1 MEEILGFFI
10 AIVVGFVMG
19 LLGGGGSILAV
30 PIFVY
35 ILNIEAVIATGYSLF
50 VVGAA
55 ALVGAYRYFQQNLV
69 NLKIALVFGA
79 PSLVMVYLTRAY
91 IVPALPDPFLS
102 FDVFILTKNAA
113 IVVFFAIVMLISS
126 TIMIRKG
133 AKQQEQ
139 SHIPKAVSN
148 KPLNIP
154 VLILDATL
162 VGLIAG
168 LVGAGGGFL
177 IVPSLVFLARI
188 PMKEAI
194 ATSLFII
201 AINSLL
207 GFLGDWQQH
216 EIDWRFLLPFTSF
229 TIVGIL
235 LGTHFCKY
243 VPAAKLKQI
252 FGYMVLV
259 IAFFILYKEFVH
271 IN

>member
-1 MEEILGFFI
+1 MQEVLGFGI
-10 AIVVGFVMG
+10 AILIGFTMG

-50 VVGAA
+50 VVGGA
-55 ALVGAYRYFQQNLV
+55 ALVGAYRYFQQKLV
-69 NLKIALVFGA
+69 NLKVALVFGA
-79 PSLVMVYLTRAY
+79 PSLIMVYLTRAY
-91 IVPALPDPFLS
+91 IVPALPDPFLT
-102 FDVFILTKNAA
+102 FGTFILTKNAA
-113 IVVFFAIVMLISS
+113 LIVFFAIIMLISS
-126 TIMIRKG
+126 TLMILKG
-133 AKQQEQ
+133 SKQQEQ
-139 SHIPKAVSN
+139 SHLPKAVSVRA
-148 KPLNIP
+148 LNIP
-154 VLILDATL
+154 VLVLDATL

-207 GFLGDWQQH
+207 GFLGDWQH
-216 EIDWRFLLPFTSF
+216 HGIDWYFLLPFTAF

-243 VPAAKLKQI
+243 VPAARLKQI
-252 FGYMVLV
+252 FGYMVLI
-259 IAFFILYKEFVH
+259 IAFFILYREFIH
-271 IN
+271 

>member
-1 MEEILGFFI
+1 MEEILGFLI
-10 AIVVGFVMG
+10 AIIVGLTMG

-35 ILNIEAVIATGYSLF
+35 ILNIETVIATGYSLF

-55 ALVGAYRYFQQNLV
+55 ALVGAYRYFQQGLV
-69 NLKIALVFGA
+69 NLKIALIFGA
-79 PSLVMVYLTRAY
+79 PSLIMVYLTRAY

-102 FDVFILTKNAA
+102 FDYFILTKNAA
-113 IVVFFAIVMLISS
+113 LIVFFAIIMLISS
-126 TIMIRKG
+126 TLMILKG
-133 AKQQEQ
+133 AKQQKKDDTKEI
-139 SHIPKAVSN
+139 SK

-154 VLILDATL
+154 FLIIDAAL

-243 VPAAKLKQI
+243 VPAARLKQI
-252 FGYMVLV
+252 FGYMVLL
-259 IAFFILYKEFVH
+259 IAFFILYKEF
-271 IN
+271 IY

>member
-1 MEEILGFFI
+1 MQEILGFLI
-10 AIVVGFVMG
+10 AIVVGFTMG

-35 ILNIEAVIATGYSLF
+35 VLNIEAVIATGYSLF
-50 VVGAA
+50 VVGSA
-55 ALVGAYRYFQQNLV
+55 ALVGAYQYFKQKLV
-69 NLKIALVFGA
+69 NLKIALIFGA
-79 PSLVMVYLTRAY
+79 PSLIMVYATRAY
-91 IVPALPDPFLS
+91 IVPALPDPFLTVEA
-102 FDVFILTKNAA
+102 FVLTKNAA

-126 TIMIRKG
+126 SLMISKGTLQTKESKENRKPI
-133 AKQQEQ
+133 
-139 SHIPKAVSN
+139 SD

-154 VLILDATL
+154 ILVVNALL

-207 GFLGDWQQH
+207 GFTGDWQH
-216 EIDWRFLLPFTSF
+216 HDINWRFLLPFTGF

-235 LGTHFCKY
+235 LGTYFCKY
-243 VPAAKLKQI
+243 IPGAKLKQI

-271 IN
+271 

>member
-1 MEEILGFFI
+1 MEEVIGFLI
-10 AIVVGFVMG
+10 AILIGCIMG
-19 LLGGGGSILAV
+19 LLGGGGSVLAV

-55 ALVGAYRYFQQNLV
+55 ALVGAYRYFQQGLV
-69 NLKIALVFGA
+69 NLKIALIFGA
-79 PSLVMVYLTRAY
+79 PSLVMVYLTRAH
-91 IVPALPDPFLS
+91 IVPALPDPFFSL
-102 FDVFILTKNAA
+102 DYFILTKNAA
-113 IVVFFAIVMLISS
+113 IVVFFAVVMLFSS

-133 AKQQEQ
+133 AKLQEQ
-139 SHIPKAVSN
+139 NPVPKAVST
-148 KPLNIP
+148 KELNIP
-154 VLILDATL
+154 ILILNATL

-194 ATSLFII
+194 ATSLCII

-207 GFLGDWQQH
+207 GFLGDWQNH
-216 EIDWRFLLPFTSF
+216 DIDWTFLLPFTGF
-229 TIVGIL
+229 TIIGIL

-243 VPAAKLKQI
+243 VPAGKLKKY
-252 FGYMVLV
+252 FGYMVLL
-259 IAFFILYKEFVH
+259 IAFFIIYREF
-271 IN
+271 IY

>member
-1 MEEILGFFI
+1 MQEILGFGI
-10 AIVVGFVMG
+10 AILIGFTMG

-55 ALVGAYRYFQQNLV
+55 ALVGAYRYFQQKLV
-69 NLKIALVFGA
+69 NLKVALVFGT
-79 PSLVMVYLTRAY
+79 PSLIMVYLTRRY

-102 FDVFILTKNAA
+102 FDTFIFTKNAA
-113 IVVFFAIVMLISS
+113 IVVFFAIVMLFSS
-126 TIMIRKG
+126 IFMIKKG

-139 SHIPKAVSN
+139 NRIPKAISVRA
-148 KPLNIP
+148 LNIP
-154 VLILDATL
+154 VLVIDATL

-177 IVPSLVFLARI
+177 IVPSLVFLVRL

-216 EIDWRFLLPFTSF
+216 IIDWSFLLPFTGF
-229 TIVGIL
+229 TILGIL

-243 VPAAKLKQI
+243 VPAGKLKQI

-271 IN
+271 

>member
-1 MEEILGFFI
+1 MEEIIGFLI
-10 AIVVGFVMG
+10 AIIVGFTMG

-30 PIFVY
+30 PIFIY

-55 ALVGAYRYFQQNLV
+55 ALVGAYRYFREGLV
-69 NLKIALVFGA
+69 NLKIALIFGA

-91 IVPALPDPFLS
+91 IVPALPDPFLT
-102 FDVFILTKNAA
+102 FELFVLTKNAA
-113 IVVFFAIVMLISS
+113 IVVFFAIVMLFSS

-133 AKQQEQ
+133 AKKPSE
-139 SHIPKAVSN
+139 IPKTATA
-148 KPLNIP
+148 KTLNIP
-154 VLILDATL
+154 VLVINAIL

-188 PMKEAI
+188 PMKKAI

-207 GFLGDWQQH
+207 GFLGDWQNH
-216 EIDWRFLLPFTSF
+216 DIDWRFLLPFTSF

-243 VPAAKLKQI
+243 IPSTKLKQF

-259 IAFFILYKEFVH
+259 IAFFILYREFIYV
-271 IN
+271 N